1 MMIENYCGIAIPN
14 TTFTSVYDAFPQN
27 TLVQGSSGE
36 VYNGSSYEIA
46 LPRSPLVSVTSV
58 QYVDTSGN
66 TQTLSAST
74 DYTVKSYNGIGRIQ
88 LLDGKSW
95 PSLVGGGA
103 GVVTVVYVAG
113 HGSSAT
119 AIPIAL
125 KHAILM
131 MCSTLYDYRSTL
143 SPGQQYAVPHTIS
156 ALIAQYKSGEY
167 Q

>member
-14 TTFTSVYDAFPQN
+14 TTFTSVYDSFPQN

-36 VYNGSSYEIA
+36 VYNGSGYEIA

-58 QYVDTSGN
+58 QYVDTDGN
-66 TQTLSAST
+66 TQTMSAST

-113 HGSSAT
+113 HGSTAT

-125 KHAILM
+125 KHAIM
-131 MCSTLYDYRSTL
+131 MQCSTLYDYRSTL
-143 SPGQQYAVPHTIS
+143 SPGQQYEVPGTIK